1 VAGILLIAIFVV
13 LNFSS
18 PNYYLGNIFFG
29 NVSKLY
35 NVEFAQF
42 FYTKS
47 AYPLFGRATQ
57 YSHYQLA
64 RTYFI
69 QGDLFSTLEEAG
81 TELDLYP
88 GSISAHYLLGLTYGY
103 LNLERMGIDHFTT
116 FLTLKPSSWA
126 AKNDKAWLQFRIGD
140 IDGALA
146 TLEPAND
153 YNPWTQNTYGTMLLN
168 KGRLVE
174 AKKAFLAAEYA
185 ANNTSQTQWGK
196 AYPGNDPR
204 IYPLGLE
211 AMKKIISENIALVNK
226 KLAKK

>member
-1 VAGILLIAIFVV
+1 LT
-13 LNFSS
+13 NNS
-18 PNYYLGNIFFG
+18 PKSIYSRENG
-29 NVSKLY
+29 Y
-35 NVEFAQF
+35 NVDVWVDDTPCSIPSTTEF
-42 FYTKS
+42 TKYIENHPETW
-47 AYPLFGRATQ
+47 AGR
-57 YSHYQLA
+57 
-64 RTYFI
+64 
-69 QGDLFSTLEEAG
+69 
-81 TELDLYP
+81 
-88 GSISAHYLLGLTYGY
+88 
-103 LNLERMGIDHFTT
+103 
-116 FLTLKPSSWA
+116 
-126 AKNDKAWLQFRIGD
+126 NDKAWLQFRIGD